1 MDHDLFS
8 LAGVGLKL
16 SQEQINWMSEQ
27 GLPVGDLTVKNGTN
41 GDVIV
46 TASAAQVELS
56 QTCVETLLYPKQK
69 CVSDSWPLAAHS
81 SREFPGQVRR
91 VQ

>member
-1 MDHDLFS
+1 MDQDLFS

-16 SQEQINWMSEQ
+16 SQEQINWISEQ
-27 GLPVGDLTVKNGTN
+27 GLPVGDLTVQNGTN
-41 GDVIV
+41 GEVIV
-46 TASAAQVELS
+46 TASDQVALS

-81 SREFPGQVRR
+81 SRDLAG
-91 VQ
+91 